1 MLHSIFGWN
10 TAGGLDA
17 LLKVKQAVYFHC
29 SFWSLTVKK
38 RKKEKRNTDA
48 HSVVC
53 QISAFHPHK
62 VVFRITCHKAQNVFN
77 PSGQLYFED
86 NNRSGCCSYVITQ
99 ETNWTS
105 HHSFWAVTATS
116 WYCTEFVLIWTP
128 WISDFVSLSNTCPN
142 ARHFLIQQ
150 L

>member
-10 TAGGLDA
+10 TAGGLDVS
-17 LLKVKQAVYFHC
+17 LKVKQAVYFHC
-29 SFWSLTVKK
+29 SFWSLTWKK
-38 RKKEKRNTDA
+38 KQKKHWCSLCCVPDF
-48 HSVVC
+48 S
-53 QISAFHPHK
+53 ISPSQSC
-62 VVFRITCHKAQNVFN
+62 FRITCHRAQNVFN
-77 PSGQLYFED
+77 PSEQLYFED
-86 NNRSGCCSYVITQ
+86 NNRSDCCSYVITQ

-105 HHSFWAVTATS
+105 HHSFWAATATS

-142 ARHFLIQQ
+142 ARSFVIQQ